1 MKPKIDKTKFGSLSI
16 AIIPNTNPTTPIC
29 RHVKIEPPT
38 GGDLLV
44 DPAGFEPA
52 ISSVRWLK
60 IHRMS
65 EKMVFI
71 TSTITDFNHADR
83 ALLHSI
89 APELHQA

>member
-44 DPAGFEPA
+44 DPAGLESA
-52 ISSVRWLK
+52 SSLVRWIK
-60 IHRMS
+60 IQGKR
-65 EKMVFI
+65 E
-71 TSTITDFNHADR
+71 
-83 ALLHSI
+83 
-89 APELHQA
+89 